1 MNLFSWYKPNFK
13 RRLTFNF
20 ALLVLLMI
28 SAFSFVIVEFYSS
41 LRETSYTERLH
52 SNSLYI
58 ASNLLL
64 ADSAMQA
71 EFYRSSTNTLN
82 NIRGQRLTVLDYKD
96 QVVSVFNEGVDI
108 SKFDLMKVRRELDM
122 HYNVNDTQYV
132 AFDMRK
138 GNKRY
143 IVLSYAYD
151 YVGFAKKN
159 ALKKLIYILLLIS
172 VFVVI
177 TAGYGFAVLAMKP
190 VKQIIDRIQNITG
203 ANLHLRI
210 HIKNKDDELAM
221 LANTFNSMLDRI
233 ENSFIM
239 EKSFVANASHEYR
252 TPVTSMKGQIEVA
265 LMRTRSIE
273 EYKQV
278 LNSLLEDLNS
288 LINLHLSLADLMKAQ
303 KSESVHQFTYL
314 PVVEVIGEAKGELIK
329 AHPEYSVELLV
340 HEYPLNPDES
350 VVSGDESLLKSAFK
364 NLMDNACKF
373 SEQHSC
379 QVIIKFAK
387 GDICIDF
394 KDNGPGISDNDLPYI
409 FSPFYRAEEL
419 RSKEG
424 FGIGLS
430 IVKRIVEV
438 HKGRINVK
446 SAPGNTVFTVELPS
460 TKD

>member
-1 MNLFSWYKPNFK
+1 MNLFSWYKPNIK

-20 ALLVLLMI
+20 ALLVLLML
-28 SAFSFVIVEFYSS
+28 SAFSFVIVEYYSA
-41 LRETSYTERLH
+41 LRESSYRERLH

-71 EFYRSSTNTLN
+71 EFYRSSMNTLN
-82 NIRGQRLTVLDYKD
+82 NLRGQRLSVLDYKNE
-96 QVVSVFNEGVDI
+96 VVAVFNQGVDL
-108 SKFDLMKVRRELDM
+108 SRFDLMKVRREMDM
-122 HYNVNDTQYV
+122 RYIENDTQYV

-138 GNKRY
+138 GSKRY
-143 IVLSYAYD
+143 IVLSSAYD
-151 YVGFAKKN
+151 YVGFDKKN
-159 ALKKLIYILLLIS
+159 ALNKLIYILLLVS
-172 VFVVI
+172 VVVVI
-177 TAGYGFAVLAMKP
+177 SAGYGFAVLSMKP
-190 VKQIIDRIQNITG
+190 VKQMIERIQNITG

-210 HIKNKDDELAM
+210 YIKNKDDELAM

-233 ENSFIM
+233 ENSFIL

-265 LMRTRSIE
+265 LMRTRTAD
-273 EYKQV
+273 EYKLV
-278 LNSLLEDLNS
+278 LTSLLEDLDG
-288 LINLHLSLADLMKAQ
+288 LINLHLALSELMKAQ
-303 KSESVHQFTYL
+303 TSESSHKFTYI
-314 PVVEVIGEAKGELIK
+314 PVVEVIGEAQADLLK

-350 VVSGDESLLKSAFK
+350 VVLGDESLLKSAFK

-373 SEQHSC
+373 SEDHSC
-379 QVIIKFAK
+379 QVVIQFVRGEIRL
-387 GDICIDF
+387 DF

-419 RSKEG
+419 RSTEG

-446 SAPGNTVFTVELPS
+446 STPGNTVFSVELPS
-460 TKD
+460 SKD